1 MSAGA
6 SERRGTLLEG
16 REGAPA
22 GDGLGAHAGRQPCT
36 QPLSFTW
43 TATPTLRAAAKGRA
57 RGAPDVRDG
66 PARPTVVMSANA
78 VDTQT

>member
-16 REGAPA
+16 REVAAA
-22 GDGLGAHAGRQPCT
+22 GGGLGASRWQPT
-36 QPLSFTW
+36 AQPALSFTRS
-43 TATPTLRAAAKGRA
+43 ATPTLRAAAKGRV

-66 PARPTVVMSANA
+66 PERPRVVMSANA
-78 VDTQT
+78 VDRQT